1 MKFKREILVEPQW
14 QVLRKIG
21 LVITHHNFYLGG
33 GTAIALQL
41 GHRRSVDFDWFIAGD
56 FDPLSFAQKLR
67 EQIPSFVTEQ
77 ISPGTLHGRLTGVR
91 LTFLAYRY
99 PLLEPLVPWPA
110 AGCELASL
118 DDLAC
123 MKLVAVA
130 QRGTKKDFVD
140 IHALG
145 RGQFPLEKMLDL
157 YKRKYDIQDVVHLLY
172 ALTYF
177 NDADNEP
184 LPQMLRAANW
194 QTIKDDIEEWVA
206 EIINPS
212 FTTTNP

>member
-21 LVITHHNFYLGG
+21 PVITPHNFYLGG

-41 GHRRSVDFDWFIAGD
+41 GHRRSVDFDWFIADD
-56 FDPLSFAQKLR
+56 FDPLSFAQRLR

-77 ISPGTLHGRLTGVR
+77 ISLGTLHGRLAGVR
-91 LTFLAYRY
+91 LTFLAYNY
-99 PLLEPLVPWPA
+99 PLLNPLVLWPA

-140 IHALG
+140 IHALC
-145 RGQFPLEKMLDL
+145 RDQLPLEEMLGL
-157 YKRKYDIQDVVHLLY
+157 YKRKYGIQDIVHLLY

-177 NDADNEP
+177 DDADGEP
-184 LPQMLRAANW
+184 LPQMLREINW
-194 QTIKDDIEEWVA
+194 QTIKDDIEGWVA
-206 EIINPS
+206 EIVNPL
-212 FTTTNP
+212 FITTNP

>member
-14 QVLRKIG
+14 QVLREIG
-21 LVITHHNFYLGG
+21 PVITPHNFYLGG

-41 GHRRSVDFDWFIAGD
+41 GHRRSVDFDWFIADD
-56 FDPLSFAQKLR
+56 FEPLSFAQKLR

-77 ISPGTLHGRLTGVR
+77 VSSGTLHGRLAGVR
-91 LTFLAYRY
+91 LTFLAYHY
-99 PLLEPLVPWPA
+99 PLLKPVVLWPA

-140 IHALG
+140 IHALC
-145 RGQFPLEKMLDL
+145 RDQLPLGEMLGL
-157 YKRKYDIQDVVHLLY
+157 YKRKYGIQDVVHLLY

-177 NDADNEP
+177 DDADEEP
-184 LPQMLRAANW
+184 LPQMLRETNW
-194 QTIKDDIEEWVA
+194 QTIKGDIRMWVK
-206 EIINPS
+206 EI
-212 FTTTNP
+212 TNH